1 MAETQKPM
9 NSKDA
14 GNATGFSLSQPHDL
28 GVSDV
33 QDASLKIKHEEF
45 FKDLDLL
52 IGKGRFQGGCSIGNF
67 MDELDPTVKEKLE
80 EVMKNENVQSTRL
93 ADLLNKYGLKISSTD
108 VLRRHRRRLQGR
120 DGCMCYRE
128 SR

>member
-1 MAETQKPM
+1 M

-14 GNATGFSLSQPHDL
+14 GNATDSSSSQPHDL
-28 GVSDV
+28 GASDV
-33 QDASLKIKHEEF
+33 RDASQKIKHEEF
-45 FKDLDLL
+45 FRDLDALV
-52 IGKGRFQGGCSIGNF
+52 GKGRLQGGCSIGYF
-67 MDELDPTVKEKLE
+67 MDELEQPLKDKLE
-80 EVMKNENVQSTRL
+80 EIMKNENVQSTRL
-93 ADLLNKYGLKISSTD
+93 ADLLKKYGLEVSSTD